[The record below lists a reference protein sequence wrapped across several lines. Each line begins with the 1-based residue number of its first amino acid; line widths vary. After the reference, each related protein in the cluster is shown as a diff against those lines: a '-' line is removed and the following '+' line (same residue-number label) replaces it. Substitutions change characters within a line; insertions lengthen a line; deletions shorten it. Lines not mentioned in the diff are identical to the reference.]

1 MSDSRQRDVTRL
13 SSCVAPLVNAYDLVM
28 FDLDGVVYV
37 GPEPVEGA
45 QAQLARLRQEG
56 VKVAY
61 VTNNASRT
69 PDEVAEHL
77 LGIGVDATAEDV
89 VTSAQAVATLMAEA
103 LPSGSR
109 VLAVGCTGLVNALQE
124 RGLVVVDSMD
134 EEPAAAVQ
142 GFGSH
147 VDWTALA
154 EVAHV
159 VNSGKPWFASNT
171 DRTIPTA
178 RGIAPGNG
186 MLVAAVR
193 AAVDVDPVVAGKPE
207 PALFD
212 ETVRRVGG
220 TRPLVVGDRLDTD
233 IEGANRVGAD
243 SLLVLTGVSRLH
255 ELARAGPHERP
266 GFVASTLSALFEEHP
281 PVETDNGTVRCGGWA
296 AEVVDGVVT
305 VRPTQPDTAELGLV
319 RAAVS
324 AAWQHVDT
332 SGSPADMR
340 QVEARIQRPG
350 TT

>member
-1 MSDSRQRDVTRL
+1 VSNSRRRDVTRL
-13 SSCVAPLVNAYDLVM
+13 SSSRVPLVDAYDVVM
-28 FDLDGVVYV
+28 FDLDGVVYL
-37 GPEPVEGA
+37 GREPVEGA
-45 QAQLARLRQEG
+45 QGQLARLRHMG

-77 LGIGVDATAEDV
+77 LSMGVDATAEDV
-89 VTSAQAVATLMAEA
+89 VTSAQAVASLMAEA
-103 LPSGSR
+103 LPRGAR
-109 VLAVGCTGLVNALQE
+109 VLAVGSTGLVNALQE
-124 RGLVVVDSMD
+124 RGLVVVHSMD

-142 GFGSH
+142 GFGAR

-159 VNSGKPWFASNT
+159 VNSGRPWFASNT

-193 AAVDVDPVVAGKPE
+193 AAVDVEPVVAGKPE

-233 IEGANRVGAD
+233 ILGANRVGAD
-243 SLLVLTGVSRLH
+243 SLLVLTGVSRLP
-255 ELARAGPHERP
+255 ELAAAGPHERP
-266 GFVASTLSALFEEHP
+266 GFVAPNLSGLFEQHP
-281 PVETDNGTVRCGGWA
+281 PVEFDNGTACCAGWT
-296 AEVVDGVVT
+296 AEVIDGVVR
-305 VRPTQPDTAELGLV
+305 VRTTEPGESDLGLV

-324 AAWQHVDT
+324 AAWQHEDT
-332 SGSPADMR
+332 TGSTADMQ
-340 QVEARIQRPG
+340 QVVDRLQ
-350 TT
+350 

>member
-1 MSDSRQRDVTRL
+1 VSNSRRRDVTRL
-13 SSCVAPLVNAYDLVM
+13 SSCEAPLVAAYDLVM
-28 FDLDGVVYV
+28 FDLDGVVYL
-37 GPEPVEGA
+37 GSEPVEGA
-45 QAQLARLRQEG
+45 QEELARLRQEG

-69 PDEVAEHL
+69 PDDVAEHL
-77 LGIGVDATAEDV
+77 VGMGVDATAEDV
-89 VTSAQAVATLMAEA
+89 VTSAQAVASLMAEA
-103 LPSGSR
+103 LPQGAR
-109 VLAVGCTGLVNALQE
+109 VLAVGSAGLVNALQE
-124 RGLVVVDSMD
+124 RGLVVVTSMD
-134 EEPAAAVQ
+134 QEPSAAVQ
-142 GFGSH
+142 GFGAH

-159 VNSGKPWFASNT
+159 VNSGMPWFASNT

-193 AAVDVDPVVAGKPE
+193 AAVDVEPVVAGKPE
-207 PALFD
+207 TALFD

-243 SLLVLTGVSRLH
+243 SLLVLTGVSRLP
-255 ELARAGPHERP
+255 ELATAGPHERP
-266 GFVASTLSALFEEHP
+266 GFVAPTLGALFERHAPIE
-281 PVETDNGTVRCGGWA
+281 VEDGTASCAGWT
-296 AEVVDGVVT
+296 AEVVDGVVRVQAT
-305 VRPTQPDTAELGLV
+305 EPDPSNLGLV

-332 SGSPADMR
+332 TGSPADMHH
-340 QVEARIQRPG
+340 VEGRLQRPR